1 MRVTNLSE
9 DAQEADLRDLFG
21 FFGQIRRIFLAK
33 DKITQQ
39 SKVEGEDE
47 TSVSSL
53 GDDVWTNWTTGLMMP
68 SSHTLLVLHGSQAL
82 SHLCTPSLVSEP
94 GWETM
99 YP

>member
-1 MRVTNLSE
+1 MLCIVPNANVLSTSDDQTTVRVTNLSE

-47 TSVSSL
+47 T
-53 GDDVWTNWTTGLMMP
+53 
-68 SSHTLLVLHGSQAL
+68 
-82 SHLCTPSLVSEP
+82 
-94 GWETM
+94 
-99 YP
+99 

>member
-39 SKVEGEDE
+39 SKVEGKDE
-47 TSVSSL
+47 TCASSL
-53 GDDVWTNWTTGLMMP
+53 GGVF
-68 SSHTLLVLHGSQAL
+68 
-82 SHLCTPSLVSEP
+82 
-94 GWETM
+94 
-99 YP
+99 

>member
-39 SKVEGEDE
+39 SKVEGEDA
-47 TSVSSL
+47 TWASSL
-53 GDDVWTNWTTGLMMP
+53 VLNQLYHCTLERTSLGTR
-68 SSHTLLVLHGSQAL
+68 SSKNRKGESGKWGGVEVYTAE
-82 SHLCTPSLVSEP
+82 C
-94 GWETM
+94 
-99 YP
+99 

>member
-39 SKVEGEDE
+39 SKVKGKDKS
-47 TSVSSL
+47 SVSSL
-53 GDDVWTNWTTGLMMP
+53 GGDV
-68 SSHTLLVLHGSQAL
+68 
-82 SHLCTPSLVSEP
+82 
-94 GWETM
+94 
-99 YP
+99 

>member
-1 MRVTNLSE
+1 MLYIVPNTNVLSTSDDQTTVRVTNLSE

-47 TSVSSL
+47 T
-53 GDDVWTNWTTGLMMP
+53 
-68 SSHTLLVLHGSQAL
+68 
-82 SHLCTPSLVSEP
+82 
-94 GWETM
+94 
-99 YP
+99 

>member
-1 MRVTNLSE
+1 MLYIIPNTCVLSSSDDQTTVRVTNLSE

-47 TSVSSL
+47 TRAPSL
-53 GDDVWTNWTTGLMMP
+53 GGVF
-68 SSHTLLVLHGSQAL
+68 
-82 SHLCTPSLVSEP
+82 
-94 GWETM
+94 
-99 YP
+99 

>member
-1 MRVTNLSE
+1 MLYIVPNTNVLSTSDDQTTVRVTNLSE

-47 TSVSSL
+47 TCASSL
-53 GDDVWTNWTTGLMMP
+53 GGVF
-68 SSHTLLVLHGSQAL
+68 
-82 SHLCTPSLVSEP
+82 
-94 GWETM
+94 
-99 YP
+99 

>member
-47 TSVSSL
+47 ICASSL
-53 GDDVWTNWTTGLMMP
+53 GG
-68 SSHTLLVLHGSQAL
+68 VL
-82 SHLCTPSLVSEP
+82 
-94 GWETM
+94 
-99 YP
+99 

>member
-1 MRVTNLSE
+1 MLYIVPNTNVLSTSDDQTTVRVTNLSE

-47 TSVSSL
+47 TWASSL
-53 GDDVWTNWTTGLMMP
+53 GGVF
-68 SSHTLLVLHGSQAL
+68 
-82 SHLCTPSLVSEP
+82 
-94 GWETM
+94 
-99 YP
+99 